1 MMRARATRRRSAAAA
16 AGLPPLPRH
25 PRAAV
30 RRSGGSAAKAPGFT
44 LIEVLLA
51 TTLLAAGLALAFAT
65 LRAAT
70 ATANRGE
77 AIAQRSERMRAVEG
91 FLRRRL
97 TAAVPVAYGLDQ
109 AGQPLRFSGDGQ
121 RMRFVADLPD
131 YLGRGGPY
139 LHELAIE
146 RDGDGVR
153 LTLALTMVL
162 AGQAIAEPRPRPP
175 EILAERLRAAR
186 FRYRALAADNTL
198 GPWQDAWDTSQAL
211 PLQVEITL
219 RDGDGRDW
227 PLLLVALP
235 LAGSA
240 GPNAMGSLQ

>member
-1 MMRARATRRRSAAAA
+1 MTPGRGAVAAIAAMRPRRR
-16 AGLPPLPRH
+16 
-25 PRAAV
+25 AV
-30 RRSGGSAAKAPGFT
+30 ASRPAGSAKVNGFT

-77 AIAQRSERMRAVEG
+77 AIARRSERMRAVEG
-91 FLRRRL
+91 FLRHRL
-97 TAAVPVAYGLDQ
+97 DATQPIAFALDPDSGLASRFTGDQ
-109 AGQPLRFSGDGQ
+109 R

-139 LHELAIE
+139 LHELAIQ

-162 AGQAIAEPRPRPP
+162 AGQAIEEPRPRPP
-175 EILAERLRAAR
+175 DTLADGLRTAS
-186 FRYRALAADNTL
+186 FRYRALDADNRL
-198 GPWQDAWDTSQAL
+198 GAWQDKWETGEAL
-211 PLQVEITL
+211 PLQVQITL
-219 RDGDGRDW
+219 RDADGRSW
-227 PLLLVALP
+227 PPLLVALP
-235 LAGSA
+235 LAGSY
-240 GPNAMGSLQ
+240 GPTAIGTRQ

>member
-1 MMRARATRRRSAAAA
+1 MKPAVMNRAR
-16 AGLPPLPRH
+16 
-25 PRAAV
+25 
-30 RRSGGSAAKAPGFT
+30 GFT

-70 ATANRGE
+70 ATVNRGE

-91 FLRRRL
+91 FVRRRL
-97 TAAVPVAYGLDQ
+97 TATQPIAFALDQ
-109 AGQPLRFSGDGQ
+109 DSGLGSRFTGDAQ
-121 RMRFVADLPD
+121 HMRFVADLPD

-162 AGQAIAEPRPRPP
+162 AGQLVEEPRPRPP
-175 EILAERLRAAR
+175 ETLAEGLRAAR
-186 FRYRALAADNTL
+186 LRYRALDADNKL
-198 GPWQDAWDTSQAL
+198 GEWQDKWETGEAL

-219 RDGDGRDW
+219 RDADGRDW
-227 PLLLVALP
+227 PPLLVALP
-235 LAGSA
+235 LAGSYGA
-240 GPNAMGSLQ
+240 AVVGSQR